1 LVGNLCAPP
10 FGLLVKVLPIRERAT
25 RQKVSFHVGEVS
37 LYFCLPVCIADDMG
51 DEGDPEDLAEAF
63 HLRGNICLRA
73 AAVSHKDARIVDDT
87 PRADAIHEL
96 KGRIEKDPG
105 LEAGEGRVILDKKS
119 SGVSEDQPRTLG
131 LHLLSTQKH
140 NLGGSIVLH
149 LLPRSKRIGSG
160 TMFSLLLPQIE
171 VAYDP
176 GQGTIG
182 NAVAVL
188 VLEDLLNPDHI
199 ALGGFEGLMDDGG
212 NLLEGGFSKRCL
224 LPLPPDDPSD
234 RVSRDFEDL
243 ADLPDLHAPL
253 IKALDGLFALLG
265 DHRD

>member
-1 LVGNLCAPP
+1 MVGNLCAPL

-25 RQKVSFHVGEVS
+25 RQKISLYVGKVP
-37 LYFCLPVCIADDMG
+37 LYFCFPICIADDMG
-51 DEGDPEDLAEAF
+51 DEGDPEDMAEAF
-63 HLRGNICLRA
+63 HLRGNVCLRA

-105 LEAGEGRVILDKKS
+105 LEAGEDRGILDKKS
-119 SGVSEDQPRTLG
+119 SAVSEDQARTLG

-140 NLGGSIVLH
+140 NMGGSIVLH

-160 TMFSLLLPQIE
+160 ALFSLLLPQVE
-171 VAYDP
+171 AAHDP

-182 NAVAVL
+182 NALAVL
-188 VLEDLLNPDHI
+188 ILENLLNPDHI
-199 ALGGFEGLMDDGG
+199 ALRGFEGLLDDGG
-212 NLLEGGFSKRCL
+212 KLLAGGFSKRCL

-234 RVSRDFEDL
+234 RVSREFENL
-243 ADLPDLHAPL
+243 ADLPDLHSPP